1 MEKLDFTRGL
11 IVTRG
16 VLKLVWV
23 IPCPSTIC
31 RLIVTRGVLKRKSI
45 RQTNTESFRLI
56 VTRGVLKLLV
66 DFVRH
71 CTPSSLIVTRGVLK
85 QFFHFPILFRFRMF
99 ESNTR
104 YIELRKLS
112 ISTWRA
118 RLDSAIKINR
128 PFPLGL
134 AYFTYINR
142 VNLFKQINNENF
154 IYKSILFG
162 II

>member
-45 RQTNTESFRLI
+45 RQTNTESFR
-56 VTRGVLKLLV
+56 
-66 DFVRH
+66 
-71 CTPSSLIVTRGVLK
+71 LIVTRGVLK

>member
-16 VLKLVWV
+16 VLKPAL
-23 IPCPSTIC
+23 IGAATRAPS
-31 RLIVTRGVLKRKSI
+31 R
-45 RQTNTESFRLI
+45 
-56 VTRGVLKLLV
+56 
-66 DFVRH
+66 
-71 CTPSSLIVTRGVLK
+71 LIVTRGVLK